1 MTFLELAL
9 AISGIVLQSG
19 LCLLLAVRRETRN
32 TFPAFLAYNAFEVL
46 GALVELTISG
56 RAVVYFYLY
65 WTTHTVY
72 LVLSFLA
79 LYEIIYVVFKNFR
92 KLTWFKFLFPLMAL
106 AGLIL
111 ASARNLLI
119 PTTGGYPLFNTIV
132 SLEIAV
138 QFLQIFVLFLFFV
151 LIRFFR
157 MRRQQYAV
165 GIALGFGISAAG
177 SLVVFLLR
185 SEFGTKLDPVVRST
199 PPIAYTLALVV
210 WLATF
215 LTPEPAH
222 PLQGKVLALTPEEM
236 LAEIKQYSSTVKK
249 ILSR

>member
-1 MTFLELAL
+1 MTSFELAL
-9 AISGIVLQSG
+9 AIGGVVLQTG
-19 LCLLLAVRRETRN
+19 LCLLVAVRRETRQK
-32 TFPAFLAYNAFEVL
+32 FPAFLAYNGFEVASAIA
-46 GALVELTISG
+46 GLTISG
-56 RAVVYFYLY
+56 RAAAYFYFY
-65 WTTHTVY
+65 WLTHTVS

-79 LYEIIYVVFKNFR
+79 LYEIIYVVFRNFR
-92 KLTWFKFLFPLMAL
+92 RLNWFKFLIPVVAV
-106 AGLIL
+106 AALIL
-111 ASARNLLI
+111 AFARNLLI

-138 QFLQIFVLFLFFV
+138 QFLQIGVLFLFFV

-199 PPIAYTLALVV
+199 PPIAYTLALLV

-222 PLQGKVLALTPEEM
+222 PLQGKVMVLTPEEM
-236 LAEIKQYSSTVKK
+236 LAEIRQYSSTVKK

>member
-1 MTFLELAL
+1 MTFFELAL
-9 AISGIVLQSG
+9 AIGGIVLQVG
-19 LCLLLAVRRETRN
+19 VCLLIASRRQTRN
-32 TFPAFLAYNAFEVL
+32 RFPAFLTYNAFE
-46 GALVELTISG
+46 ALSGIAGLAISG
-56 RAVVYFYLY
+56 RAAVYFFVY
-65 WTTHTVY
+65 WTSHTLS

-79 LYEIIYVVFKNFR
+79 VYEVIDVVFKNFR
-92 KLTWFKFLFPLMAL
+92 RLNWFKFLFPLIAL
-106 AGLIL
+106 AALIL